1 MVAKEETIV
10 LSTTTQNLNQSLL
23 QKISIDRRTSSDD
36 IHPLSLIMMDLS
48 SFITT
53 GCDDDCK
60 QKKVTSAIT
69 KILNN
74 SARKSDIKT
83 CIHKSNYA
91 LFLPNTLES
100 GAFTLSDRI
109 HKEIKK
115 VINKH
120 QLSIQKNDHIL
131 FQIST
136 YLKTSQGSGEP
147 EVFNGQY
154 KKSLI

>member
-1 MVAKEETIV
+1 M
-10 LSTTTQNLNQSLL
+10 LSTTTQNLNQSLI
-23 QKISIDRRTSSDD
+23 QKILIDRRTSSDD
-36 IHPLSLIMMDLS
+36 IHPLSLIMIDLS

-53 GCDDDCK
+53 GCDDGNK

-74 SARKSDIKT
+74 TTRKSDIKT
-83 CIHKSNYA
+83 FIHKSKYA

-109 HKEIKK
+109 HEEIKK

-120 QLSIQKNDHIL
+120 PTSA
-131 FQIST
+131 ST
-136 YLKTSQGSGEP
+136 E
-147 EVFNGQY
+147 Y
-154 KKSLI
+154 KGKSLKD